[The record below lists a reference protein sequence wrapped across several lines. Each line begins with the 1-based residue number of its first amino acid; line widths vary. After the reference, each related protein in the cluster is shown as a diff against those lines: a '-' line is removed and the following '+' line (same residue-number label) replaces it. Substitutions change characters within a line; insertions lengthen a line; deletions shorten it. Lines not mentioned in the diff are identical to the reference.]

1 MAYPAQ
7 RHFDSGRPSSRPD
20 TYDISRAIASLMV
33 LPGSSLL
40 RTESVAIS
48 AVHPAIRYLAS
59 VMRPASTLMKRVSS
73 TASALS
79 VICPVPEGPSMYPML
94 LGLMNS
100 RIVARLYLST
110 LLYTSDAA
118 DDLLCVDLGGRRI

>member
-1 MAYPAQ
+1 
-7 RHFDSGRPSSRPD
+7 
-20 TYDISRAIASLMV
+20 MV
-33 LPGSSLL
+33 LPGSSVL

-59 VMRPASTLMKRVSS
+59 VMRPASTLMNRVNS

-79 VICPVPEGPSMYPML
+79 VTCPVPDGSSIWPML

-100 RIVARLYLST
+100 RIVARLYLSMSRHRAQEPDET
-110 LLYTSDAA
+110 GNDFCCVIDVLLS
-118 DDLLCVDLGGRRI
+118 CRIPK